1 MLAMKALDSFSSF
14 PDCHENIKDFVDW
27 MLEDLQNM
35 KERMQQNLAQK
46 NKQKQTKAESDDHK
60 NRQQDDKLIDDDND
74 DEND

>member
-1 MLAMKALDSFSSF
+1 MDMLAMKAPDSFSLF

-46 NKQKQTKAESDDHK
+46 NKQKQTQSQEESERRALK
-60 NRQQDDKLIDDDND
+60 SCIR
-74 DEND
+74 